1 MRIEE
6 LPGEGAVAVLP
17 VTAEPPPAASH
28 PKLGHWFAQ
37 GFRAAFLMRPRVGD
51 EVPAAWQ
58 VLAMLVLVSLAH
70 LGLGRLEITGPAGF
84 NPTVWLASW
93 WLTGLMVL
101 AAWSLVPPAQA
112 GQGGRVA
119 RWLAIWLAAEL
130 PSAAVNTLL
139 AGFDANGALSRQLW
153 LAWGLYILLWAW
165 AIAICFVCARTFLPR
180 GRAAVLAAV
189 LLAFGLLNAQVFPS
203 RSWYAL
209 APADDAGGAPR
220 MRLSQQ
226 AFETQQAV
234 WQRSIDSLAPQRPK
248 VADVY
253 GIVFA
258 PYADE
263 DVFLRE
269 STMVLDVLAR
279 RFDAAGR
286 VLHLVNHASTL
297 ETNPWATPENL
308 KRAVDA
314 IAGRMDRERDV
325 LVVYMTSH
333 GASNFQ
339 LAARHWPLDVGSV
352 EPRMLRE
359 ALDAAGVRNRVIAV
373 SACFSGGWI
382 EPLSDDHTLVMTAA
396 DATHTS
402 YGCGRLSELTFFG
415 RAMWSEQLR
424 QTHSFERA
432 FAAAVPLIRK
442 REEEAGKDDG
452 FSNPQIR
459 IGEKIRPVLQ
469 ALEARLGKPV
479 P

>member
-1 MRIEE
+1 VR
-6 LPGEGAVAVLP
+6 
-17 VTAEPPPAASH
+17 
-28 PKLGHWFAQ
+28 
-37 GFRAAFLMRPRVGD
+37 
-51 EVPAAWQ
+51 
-58 VLAMLVLVSLAH
+58 
-70 LGLGRLEITGPAGF
+70 
-84 NPTVWLASW
+84 N
-93 WLTGLMVL
+93 MV
-101 AAWSLVPPAQA
+101 
-112 GQGGRVA
+112 
-119 RWLAIWLAAEL
+119 
-130 PSAAVNTLL
+130 N
-139 AGFDANGALSRQLW
+139 N
-153 LAWGLYILLWAW
+153 
-165 AIAICFVCARTFLPR
+165 
-180 GRAAVLAAV
+180 
-189 LLAFGLLNAQVFPS
+189 
-203 RSWYAL
+203 
-209 APADDAGGAPR
+209 
-220 MRLSQQ
+220 
-226 AFETQQAV
+226 
-234 WQRSIDSLAPQRPK
+234 
-248 VADVY
+248 
-253 GIVFA
+253 
-258 PYADE
+258 
-263 DVFLRE
+263 
-269 STMVLDVLAR
+269 
-279 RFDAAGR
+279 
-286 VLHLVNHASTL
+286 ASTL

-308 KRAVDA
+308 KRAVGA

-359 ALDAAGVRNRVIAV
+359 ALDQAGIRNRVIAI

-424 QTHSFERA
+424 ETHSFERA

-469 ALEARLGKPV
+469 ALEARLGKPA